1 MAFRVAHGCPGGK
14 IRTYRGRMHTPSFC
28 VLRGAE
34 GRSEVQKAGKRANT
48 RIEQEN
54 ACMELSGH
62 RGRYKTGANAE
73 KRQMPK

>member
-1 MAFRVAHGCPGGK
+1 MCAPSFRVPG
-14 IRTYRGRMHTPSFC
+14 R
-28 VLRGAE
+28 AE

-62 RGRYKTGANAE
+62 RGRYRTGANAE